1 MASELSSRAS
11 NHFENTHQVEE
22 GHKVHHQ
29 NSTGVPP
36 GLIWSS
42 SRAPLRPE
50 LRGSCCRALASHTPL
65 GTGDVGWGS
74 GASELQPLTR

>member
-1 MASELSSRAS
+1 MLLTMLKTLIRLK
-11 NHFENTHQVEE
+11 Q

-29 NSTGVPP
+29 NSTGGPS

-42 SRAPLRPE
+42 SRAPPGPE
-50 LRGSCCRALASHTPL
+50 LRGSRRRALASHTPL

-74 GASELQPLTR
+74 GASEPQPLTR